1 MIVHWLIGI
10 GVKGASLLE
19 TVFIFSSCVGN
30 LEVET
35 IQISVDL
42 AGEEATQTKINRC
55 FFGR

>member
-30 LEVET
+30 LEVEA

-42 AGEEATQTKINRC
+42 AGEEATD
-55 FFGR
+55 